1 MTELKRVVTLPQIV
15 FYGLGNILGAG
26 IYVLVGKVALFS
38 GNYAIISFL
47 IAALTACLTAFTY
60 AELVSRYPQSA
71 GAAIYVHHGFGK
83 RWLSVLVGLLIVL
96 TALVSSA
103 TITRGFIGYLSIFFI
118 FPDWLVILLVL
129 SALGTI
135 AIWGINASVKTA
147 IVLTLVEIFGL
158 LLILVL
164 GRQYFLELP
173 DKITTFISPNTSDDL
188 NGIMLGALL
197 AFYAFIGFED
207 MVNVAEEVKDV
218 ERNMPLAIIISMA
231 IATLIYVGISTLA
244 LLVSSPSQLGATD
257 APLAEIYT
265 TITGKE
271 PYLITIISLFAVLN
285 GALVQI
291 IMASRVLYGMS
302 SKQWMPRWFGV
313 LNQKKRTPVNATIT
327 VVSLIII
334 FTWLFPLVSLA
345 RATSFLLLIIFI
357 LVNLS
362 LLIIKIRDE
371 NTFTGFCI
379 PIYIPVFGLISCLV
393 LIMSG

>member
-71 GAAIYVHHGFGK
+71 GAAIYVYHGFGK

-103 TITRGFIGYLSIFFI
+103 TIIRGFIGYLSIFLI

-173 DKITTFISPNTSDDL
+173 DKITTFISPNTSDDM

-197 AFYAFIGFED
+197 AFYAFIGF
-207 MVNVAEEVKDV
+207 
-218 ERNMPLAIIISMA
+218 
-231 IATLIYVGISTLA
+231 
-244 LLVSSPSQLGATD
+244 
-257 APLAEIYT
+257 
-265 TITGKE
+265 
-271 PYLITIISLFAVLN
+271 
-285 GALVQI
+285 
-291 IMASRVLYGMS
+291 
-302 SKQWMPRWFGV
+302 
-313 LNQKKRTPVNATIT
+313 
-327 VVSLIII
+327 
-334 FTWLFPLVSLA
+334 
-345 RATSFLLLIIFI
+345 
-357 LVNLS
+357 
-362 LLIIKIRDE
+362 
-371 NTFTGFCI
+371 
-379 PIYIPVFGLISCLV
+379 
-393 LIMSG
+393 